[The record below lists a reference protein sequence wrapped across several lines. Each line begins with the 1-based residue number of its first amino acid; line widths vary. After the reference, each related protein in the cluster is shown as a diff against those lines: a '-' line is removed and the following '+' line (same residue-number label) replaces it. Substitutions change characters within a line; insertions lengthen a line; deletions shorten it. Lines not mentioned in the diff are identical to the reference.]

1 MQHKIGFIYD
11 KQGNRKTV
19 YAPTTMTGKVLRK
32 HRKTKT
38 GALVNVGY
46 AMTSSRL

>member
-1 MQHKIGFIYD
+1 MQNAIGFIYD

-19 YAPTTMTGKVLRK
+19 YAPTTLSGKILRK

-38 GALVNVGY
+38 GGLVGVGI
-46 AMTSSRL
+46 TSVK